1 VNIRLALANLLVAS
15 REEFAPA
22 ELMRYPKTADLSVL
36 KHRALDVSY
45 DDFVNRILVKDGE
58 DAEALGKQEC
68 LTTLED
74 ALKAAD
80 NVFVMHNRN
89 DFLMTSENMAW
100 LEATFG
106 DRAVI
111 FPRGGHL
118 GNLYVPDVQEVLVK
132 LATGEK

>member
-1 VNIRLALANLLVAS
+1 
-15 REEFAPA
+15 
-22 ELMRYPKTADLSVL
+22 M
-36 KHRALDVSY
+36 
-45 DDFVNRILVKDGE
+45 KDGE

-74 ALKAAD
+74 AFKAAD
-80 NVFVMHNRN
+80 NIFVMHNRN
-89 DFLMTSENMAW
+89 DFLMTSESMEW

-106 DRAVI
+106 ERAVI

-118 GNLYVPDVQEVLVK
+118 GNLYIPDVQEVLVK